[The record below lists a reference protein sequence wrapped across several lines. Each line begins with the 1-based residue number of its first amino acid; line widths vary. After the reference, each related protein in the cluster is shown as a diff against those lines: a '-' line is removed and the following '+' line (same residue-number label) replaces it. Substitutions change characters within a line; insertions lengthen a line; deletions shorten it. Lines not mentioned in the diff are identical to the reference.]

1 MRRNRRF
8 SAVRNMVTVRVRPAG
23 TDSVNPEKKYVPLPY
38 YNLKHVLC
46 IGACKDRISGTL
58 PEKAAVRISPGRRT
72 LCITH

>member
-1 MRRNRRF
+1 MF
-8 SAVRNMVTVRVRPAG
+8 
-23 TDSVNPEKKYVPLPY
+23 PLPY

-46 IGACKDRISGTL
+46 IGTCKDRISETL